1 MQEEY
6 KGVNLGQQLELI
18 EERKSEELLQSNYD
32 RTSRDRGGDIT
43 AALNYSTMDDESNLY
58 RSTLNSQTVNQNEDF
73 KEISEE
79 DAQAL
84 F

>member
-32 RTSRDRGGDIT
+32 RNSRDRGGDIT